1 MAIKILIKRKFKVG
15 LLKQATQ
22 LLIRAR
28 YAAMGHKGYISSE
41 TLSDL
46 RDPNKIIVVSMWHGI
61 EEWNDWKDSSAR
73 AEFEAEMEKLMTGPA
88 EIETFGL
95 GIRAES

>member
-1 MAIKILIKRKFKVG
+1 MAIKILIKRKFKAG
-15 LLKQATQ
+15 SLKQATQ

-28 YAAMGHKGYISSE
+28 YAAMGRKGYISSE

-61 EEWNDWKDSSAR
+61 EDWNDWKNSPAR
-73 AEFEAEMEKLMTGPA
+73 AEFEAEMAKLVTGPA

-95 GIRAES
+95 GVREEA